1 MAAATNK
8 RQIIKENGKNAHLV
22 EQSLPS
28 KSLVAFR
35 QITSVKP
42 GIDACRRQH
51 RFGGSSQAE
60 MASWDRPDE
69 KSKEKGTIEKAHPK
83 GQKQQKEQQKK
94 NSSTTSSIGFY
105 SSKISNRP
113 ISNYLTKES
122 SMVEEKAPE
131 EKQEIFKNKM
141 IENQKLVSIEENGGN
156 STIQNGIGKQ
166 NGKGEY
172 EGLILY
178 YQRSRS
184 QSPPWLGPKKKRCA
198 PKLNTQER
206 LFGSPLP
213 ETPKKKVIEKHRS
226 TIFDTSAPSSPS
238 RTPKKCVEPSI
249 LAELTRK
256 AKAVF
261 QAQPVLLELVPPL
274 VICGDIHAQYNDLRR
289 IFSQLGQP
297 PTTRYIFLGDYVDR
311 GPQNLET
318 IVLLL
323 CYKVKYP
330 ACFYLVRG
338 NHETS
343 PVNAIYGFKSEL
355 EQRYGQRDN
364 IGLFWMFNDAFAQM
378 PCSALIGDRILCMH
392 GGLSPALTERDQ
404 LRLIKRGW
412 QDPQGFNNA
421 GAAMHVDV
429 MLGCSFSQFWP
440 IDTPQPSGHKKPTS
454 IATSMPVSS
463 RYVPSTAANKP
474 PSTTSVPSTTANK
487 PPTPIPSSNVG
498 AKPSFHVK
506 PTAPVKLLASSRYT
520 SSAAVPAS
528 KPTSSSY
535 ATSSRRI
542 CTMNVCVPEICYS
555 SDQCPTNW
563 NCARIMKCLKSC
575 QIIDECKI
583 GWICSNNE
591 KVCVQEGCR
600 CRSGESCV
608 RGRCIPGWIAS
619 RLDFD

>member
-105 SSKISNRP
+105 SSKISNRVLPTTYSSSSSPSLSISSVSSSSVYSTPFSSKNNSNCQP

-156 STIQNGIGKQ
+156 STIKNGIAKQ

-213 ETPKKKVIEKHRS
+213 ETPKKKKRCAPKLNTQERLFGSPLPETPKKKVIEKHRS

-238 RTPKKCVEPSI
+238 RTPKKCVPIIERNPI
-249 LAELTRK
+249 TGEIK
-256 AKAVF
+256 IPK
-261 QAQPVLLELVPPL
+261 
-274 VICGDIHAQYNDLRR
+274 
-289 IFSQLGQP
+289 
-297 PTTRYIFLGDYVDR
+297 
-311 GPQNLET
+311 
-318 IVLLL
+318 
-323 CYKVKYP
+323 
-330 ACFYLVRG
+330 
-338 NHETS
+338 
-343 PVNAIYGFKSEL
+343 
-355 EQRYGQRDN
+355 N
-364 IGLFWMFNDAFAQM
+364 I
-378 PCSALIGDRILCMH
+378 
-392 GGLSPALTERDQ
+392 
-404 LRLIKRGW
+404 
-412 QDPQGFNNA
+412 
-421 GAAMHVDV
+421 
-429 MLGCSFSQFWP
+429 
-440 IDTPQPSGHKKPTS
+440 
-454 IATSMPVSS
+454 
-463 RYVPSTAANKP
+463 
-474 PSTTSVPSTTANK
+474 
-487 PPTPIPSSNVG
+487 
-498 AKPSFHVK
+498 
-506 PTAPVKLLASSRYT
+506 
-520 SSAAVPAS
+520 
-528 KPTSSSY
+528 
-535 ATSSRRI
+535 
-542 CTMNVCVPEICYS
+542 TM
-555 SDQCPTNW
+555 
-563 NCARIMKCLKSC
+563 
-575 QIIDECKI
+575 
-583 GWICSNNE
+583 
-591 KVCVQEGCR
+591 
-600 CRSGESCV
+600 
-608 RGRCIPGWIAS
+608 
-619 RLDFD
+619 

>member
-83 GQKQQKEQQKK
+83 GQKQQKEQLKK
-94 NSSTTSSIGFY
+94 NSSTTTSSIGFY
-105 SSKISNRP
+105 SSKISNRVLPTTYSSSSSPSLSISSVSSSSVYSTPFSSKNNSNCQP

-122 SMVEEKAPE
+122 SMVEEKASE

-156 STIQNGIGKQ
+156 STIQNGIAKQ

-238 RTPKKCVEPSI
+238 RTPKKCVPIIERNPI
-249 LAELTRK
+249 TGEIK
-256 AKAVF
+256 IPK
-261 QAQPVLLELVPPL
+261 
-274 VICGDIHAQYNDLRR
+274 
-289 IFSQLGQP
+289 
-297 PTTRYIFLGDYVDR
+297 
-311 GPQNLET
+311 
-318 IVLLL
+318 
-323 CYKVKYP
+323 
-330 ACFYLVRG
+330 
-338 NHETS
+338 
-343 PVNAIYGFKSEL
+343 
-355 EQRYGQRDN
+355 N
-364 IGLFWMFNDAFAQM
+364 I
-378 PCSALIGDRILCMH
+378 
-392 GGLSPALTERDQ
+392 
-404 LRLIKRGW
+404 
-412 QDPQGFNNA
+412 
-421 GAAMHVDV
+421 
-429 MLGCSFSQFWP
+429 
-440 IDTPQPSGHKKPTS
+440 
-454 IATSMPVSS
+454 
-463 RYVPSTAANKP
+463 
-474 PSTTSVPSTTANK
+474 
-487 PPTPIPSSNVG
+487 
-498 AKPSFHVK
+498 
-506 PTAPVKLLASSRYT
+506 
-520 SSAAVPAS
+520 
-528 KPTSSSY
+528 
-535 ATSSRRI
+535 
-542 CTMNVCVPEICYS
+542 TM
-555 SDQCPTNW
+555 
-563 NCARIMKCLKSC
+563 
-575 QIIDECKI
+575 
-583 GWICSNNE
+583 
-591 KVCVQEGCR
+591 
-600 CRSGESCV
+600 
-608 RGRCIPGWIAS
+608 
-619 RLDFD
+619 